1 MERRRIFISYR
12 RSDSSGH
19 AGRLEADLER
29 RLGRRLFMDVSD
41 IAPGDEFPQVI
52 ARELQS
58 CGAVLAMIGPGWRD
72 ALATARSGPDYVLL
86 ELGQALAHHGVTVIP
101 VLIRGAV
108 LPSATDLPVS
118 LQGLADRQA
127 VAIRDDRWDDDVAHL
142 ARQLRALLGLRRIS
156 LRIMAIAA
164 VAAAIVGIAIWQQ
177 LPPAPAPF
185 DRSKAHELTIAAA
198 RKAALACGVT
208 PGVEGECPVLLEFV
222 PNGRVKNVYFD
233 TGSCRYKGT
242 GFGDCIL
249 ERLGR
254 ARINP
259 FNDAPSV
266 QIELGIR
273 LDPKGTVDVFVD
285 E

>member
-1 MERRRIFISYR
+1 MERQRIFISYR

-29 RLGRRLFMDVSD
+29 WLGPRLFMDVSD
-41 IAPGDEFPQVI
+41 IAPGDEFPGVI
-52 ARELQS
+52 GRELQS
-58 CGAVLAMIGPGWRD
+58 CGAVLAIIGPGWRE
-72 ALATARSGPDYVLL
+72 AFAISRSGPDYVLL
-86 ELGQALAHHGVTVIP
+86 ELGQALAHKGVTVIP

-108 LPSATDLPVS
+108 LPSAAELPPEVRAI
-118 LQGLADRQA
+118 ADRQA
-127 VAIRDDRWDDDVAHL
+127 VTIRDDRWDDDVAHL
-142 ARQLRALLGLRRIS
+142 ARQLRAILGLRRIS
-156 LRIMAIAA
+156 LRMIAIAA
-164 VAAAIVGIAIWQQ
+164 VAVAIIGITIRQQ

-185 DRSKAHELTIAAA
+185 DRAQAHELTIDAA
-198 RKAALACGVT
+198 RKAVVGCGVT

-249 ERLGR
+249 DHLGR
-254 ARINP
+254 ARIHP
-259 FNDAPSV
+259 FNDVSSV
-266 QIELGIR
+266 QIEMGIR
-273 LDPKGTVDVFVD
+273 LDPKGAVDVFVD